1 MKALLEW
8 VWESVGGVRLDIGN
22 IDNFFRVFCCKGKI
36 EIEEWLEGENGVQR
50 EFYLFLKTE
59 EIIIYTNRK
68 GPGKFD
74 TGGKEENYWD
84 GIIGWMSTSDWS
96 KIGIQRVRL

>member
-1 MKALLEW
+1 MA
-8 VWESVGGVRLDIGN
+8 GR
-22 IDNFFRVFCCKGKI
+22 GKWSTERI
-36 EIEEWLEGENGVQR
+36 LS
-50 EFYLFLKTE
+50 LFKTE